1 MKGYTTDKELM
12 HQHMAKYTG
21 ELSPRFGIGPGSY
34 EPCIVEIAKLKVRT
48 PDKDIIT
55 ISESPH
61 YQYAIGNKD
70 VYIDFLHEFYHQW
83 APFDIQL
90 NSFDYLLG
98 DEKDYLDPPH
108 DQDFILCR
116 QDLTIM
122 DGVHRA
128 TCLLLLD
135 VKFAPILREI

>member
-12 HQHMAKYTG
+12 CKDMAKYSG
-21 ELSPRFGIGPGSY
+21 EMNHRFGIGSGPY

-48 PDKDIIT
+48 PDKDIIN

-90 NSFDYLLG
+90 KSFDYLLS
-98 DEKDYLDPPH
+98 DEKNYLDPPH
-108 DQDFILCR
+108 DQDFILCG
-116 QDLTIM
+116 QDLVIA
-122 DGVHRA
+122 DGVHRT
-128 TCLLLLD
+128 TCLVLLG
-135 VKFAPILREI
+135 VKFAPILK